1 VNQEYSFLKMP
12 MSFWHPDI
20 FRSINGVTHQLFTIL
35 LCETIRWK
43 RDSIQISHK
52 AINDLSGIRPRQIT
66 RSMDKLAE
74 LGWIEI
80 TGRPGYAKVYTLTE
94 NLKKLLFTK
103 SRSIRTMGQAAGSAV
118 PTPVIFDKGT
128 TTQSSRGSTAKSSR
142 GTPTQNSRGSTAI
155 FDRGSTAKSAALPQG
170 TGGITPAKMAVP
182 PLSFLTGVPLS
193 KSAVP
198 PLSKMTGVSGTV
210 LGGAHIYGYID
221 PRDIE
226 RERLKEK
233 KESFL
238 KEKKEN
244 ETGGSTPKPPKK
256 TLKLKR
262 EQENPIALSESDRV
276 HVKEVFRGMSIDVDK
291 EFNSMVDY
299 QRSRGYKC
307 KSPVDSLIG
316 WIRNGKAFREAASQR
331 EGVSKTQEALR
342 EIHRQYRGEFVFRQ
356 SADYE
361 MLTVEHPGRR
371 VSQSF
376 VVDAVGVDHQVRSF
390 IAAYASNSHSSAP
403 KTQHNGSGNMDVAT
417 HKNIANLVPRNA
429 NLENTR
435 FNQALNNVLSSI
447 PRPGVNA

>member
-1 VNQEYSFLKMP
+1 
-12 MSFWHPDI
+12 
-20 FRSINGVTHQLFTIL
+20 
-35 LCETIRWK
+35 
-43 RDSIQISHK
+43 
-52 AINDLSGIRPRQIT
+52 
-66 RSMDKLAE
+66 
-74 LGWIEI
+74 
-80 TGRPGYAKVYTLTE
+80 
-94 NLKKLLFTK
+94 
-103 SRSIRTMGQAAGSAV
+103 
-118 PTPVIFDKGT
+118 
-128 TTQSSRGSTAKSSR
+128 
-142 GTPTQNSRGSTAI
+142 
-155 FDRGSTAKSAALPQG
+155 
-170 TGGITPAKMAVP
+170 
-182 PLSFLTGVPLS
+182 
-193 KSAVP
+193 
-198 PLSKMTGVSGTV
+198 MTGVSGTV

-221 PRDIE
+221 HRDIE

-316 WIRNGKAFREAASQR
+316 WIRNSKAFRETASQG

-361 MLTVEHPGRR
+361 MLTVEHPGRQVR
-371 VSQSF
+371 KSF

-390 IAAYASNSHSSAP
+390 IAAYASNSHSNAP
-403 KTQHNGSGNMDVAT
+403 KIQHNGSGNMDVAT